1 MDWLI
6 AAWLRSRRC
15 RAATARYRDP
25 QAALADGYMR
35 DPMNMCVTPPDEG
48 QPAWLGAMG
57 VHFFRPDLLGITGTS
72 PRVSGNG
79 THTDFTKPGVLI
91 YELDNPNTP
100 ADEAHGFAPHYEL
113 HIWTELPNPAGPFM
127 EWNANA
133 TCRYHRPDA
142 QADAK
147 KP

>member
-1 MDWLI
+1 
-6 AAWLRSRRC
+6 
-15 RAATARYRDP
+15 
-25 QAALADGYMR
+25 
-35 DPMNMCVTPPDEG
+35 
-48 QPAWLGAMG
+48 
-57 VHFFRPDLLGITGTS
+57 
-72 PRVSGNG
+72 
-79 THTDFTKPGVLI
+79 VLI

-147 KP
+147 KPLCRASWPPPRDHSVKPHRRLYCGDGV